1 MELIEALQ
9 SEDPTAARRC
19 LVMTGGMAEALPDG
33 VAFLAK
39 PFQLGELIEAVRAL
53 HQGAA
58 TPAPDQDASI
68 TADAAM
74 RPPAAA
80 PPGQDRLAAAQHQEW
95 KLLGITRGLRA
106 RERYELIDFLHDG
119 PIQEL
124 TAATLELQMMSRSW
138 RPGPAAP
145 VDAVFQRLAAAA
157 GSLRWLVDGSWPF
170 MAPET
175 RLAAALQQRTAW
187 LLGAPMTVEAGED
200 QTGPDASE
208 IPVIVDVV
216 ELMLHGM
223 APADPPVR
231 AHVAVRA
238 GADLIQIEL
247 TLATAGDDQAI
258 GDPAAARAALDE
270 LACALG
276 ASAHAQ
282 LDERPWRARIDLPRR
297 QPAVVPE

>member
-58 TPAPDQDASI
+58 TPAPDHDASV
-68 TADAAM
+68 TADSAM
-74 RPPAAA
+74 RPPGAAA
-80 PPGQDRLAAAQHQEW
+80 GQDRLAAAQHQEW
-95 KLLGITRGLRA
+95 KLLAITRGLRA

-124 TAATLELQMMSRSW
+124 TAATLELQMMSRSGA
-138 RPGPAAP
+138 PGQAAP
-145 VDAVFQRLAAAA
+145 ADEVSQRLAAAA

-187 LLGAPMTVEAGED
+187 LLGAPMTVEAGEN
-200 QTGPDASE
+200 QAGPDTLE

-223 APADPPVR
+223 APAAPPVR
-231 AHVAVRA
+231 AHVAVRT
-238 GADLIQIEL
+238 GEDLIQIEL
-247 TLATAGDDQAI
+247 TLTTAGDDQAI

-276 ASAHAQ
+276 ASADAQ
-282 LDERPWRARIDLPRR
+282 LHERPWRARIDLPRR
-297 QPAVVPE
+297 QPAVGPK